1 MGMVTSVT
9 SLGKNGLYDWVIQRA
24 TAVVLGVYFICL
36 MGFLITNPDLDYA
49 KWHAYMTS
57 GYMRIF
63 TLLAL
68 LSIAAHG
75 WVGMWTISTDYITTR
90 QMGAIATPLRLAFQG
105 LCAVLTI
112 VYVIW
117 GIQILW
123 GL

>member
-1 MGMVTSVT
+1 MDMVTSVT
-9 SLGKNGLYDWVIQRA
+9 SLGKNGLYDWIIQRA
-24 TAVVLGVYFICL
+24 TAVILIVYIICL
-36 MGFLITNPDLDYA
+36 MSFLICNPGLTYA
-49 KWHAYMTS
+49 DWHAYMTS
-57 GYMRIF
+57 GYMKVFSVI
-63 TLLAL
+63 AL

-75 WVGMWTISTDYITTR
+75 WVGLWTISTDYLTER
-90 QMGAIATPLRLAFQG
+90 QMGSIATPLRLAFQG